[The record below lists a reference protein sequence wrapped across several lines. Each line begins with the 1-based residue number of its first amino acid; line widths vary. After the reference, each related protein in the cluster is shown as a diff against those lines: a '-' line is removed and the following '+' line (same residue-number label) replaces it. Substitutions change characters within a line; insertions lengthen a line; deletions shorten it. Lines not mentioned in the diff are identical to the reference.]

1 MIATLNDI
9 GIKRYIEQLAGVTFD
24 KDLHENPSLVNKAK
38 KGKVSNVDKTKA
50 ENLDNITTPAGLPYF
65 KQARRHMNIIFLK
78 VIFESYSNKSLLM
91 IINNLQL
98 TVSEVQALY
107 RYLKEVIQL
116 RPLSVFE
123 ESSMKM
129 HI

>member
-1 MIATLNDI
+1 MTID
-9 GIKRYIEQLAGVTFD
+9 
-24 KDLHENPSLVNKAK
+24 
-38 KGKVSNVDKTKA
+38 
-50 ENLDNITTPAGLPYF
+50 
-65 KQARRHMNIIFLK
+65 
-78 VIFESYSNKSLLM
+78 
-91 IINNLQL
+91 NLQL